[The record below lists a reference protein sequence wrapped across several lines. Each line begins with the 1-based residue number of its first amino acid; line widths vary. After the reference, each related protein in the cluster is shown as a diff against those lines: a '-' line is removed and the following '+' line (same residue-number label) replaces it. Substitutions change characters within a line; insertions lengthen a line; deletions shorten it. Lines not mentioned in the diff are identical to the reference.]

1 MTVKRVAVIAYHSSP
16 LHEPGTGDAG
26 GMTVYVRQLA
36 AALAVR
42 GVHTDIFTRAT
53 SPEDRVTF
61 ISDDVRVVPVD
72 AGPREILDKE
82 ELPDHID
89 DFVASVRAF
98 ATVQRIRYDI
108 VHSHYWQ
115 SGMAAKHLAQAWDLP
130 LVHSPHTLG
139 RVKNARLAP
148 GDAPEPEVRLLG
160 EQQVISAAD
169 VLIAN
174 TEDEYQ
180 AFACMYKAP
189 HDKLK
194 ELSPGV
200 DHANFRPGDRA
211 EARAELGLDPDRPVL
226 LFVGRIQRLKGIEL
240 AIRTVAE
247 LGTYQGREPLL
258 LIVGGA
264 SGRGGEEE
272 VERLESIARE
282 LGIADRVRFLGPK
295 PHTKLP
301 AHYRAADVTLIC
313 SHNESFGLAALEA
326 HASGCP
332 VVGTP
337 VGGLSHVVRDGESGF
352 LIDERDPAQFA
363 ASVDKILSDPDLAAS
378 FSRAALVGSL
388 PFSWDGTAERFIDLY
403 DCLINERF
411 PELCTC

>member
-1 MTVKRVAVIAYHSSP
+1 M
-16 LHEPGTGDAG
+16 
-26 GMTVYVRQLA
+26 RQLA
-36 AALAVR
+36 AALAAR
-42 GVHTDIFTRAT
+42 GVHTDIFTRA
-53 SPEDRVTF
+53 SAPEDRVTF
-61 ISDDVRVVPVD
+61 ISEDVRVVPVD
-72 AGPREILDKE
+72 AGPREVLEKE
-82 ELPDHID
+82 DLPGYID

-115 SGMAAKHLAQAWDLP
+115 SGVAAKHLAQGWDLP

-148 GDAPEPEVRLLG
+148 GDLPEPEVRLLG
-160 EQQVISAAD
+160 EQEVISAAD

-174 TEDEYQ
+174 SEDEYQ

-200 DHANFRPGDRA
+200 DHVSFRPGDRS
-211 EARAELGLDPDRPVL
+211 EARAKLGLESDRPTL
-226 LFVGRIQRLKGIEL
+226 LFVGRIQKLKGLEL

-247 LGTYQGREPLL
+247 LGTYAGREPLL

-264 SGRGGEEE
+264 SGQGGRDE
-272 VERLESIARE
+272 VRRLERLVEK
-282 LGIADRVRFLGPK
+282 LDLQNRVRFLGPK
-295 PHTKLP
+295 PHSQLP
-301 AHYRAADVTLIC
+301 DHYRAADVTLIC

-337 VGGLSHVVRDGESGF
+337 VGGLSHVVRDGRSGF
-352 LIDERDPAQFA
+352 LIDDRDPAQFA
-363 ASVDKILSDPDLAAS
+363 ASVDKILSDLDLAAS
-378 FSRAALVGSL
+378 FARAALVGSL
-388 PFSWDGTAERFIDLY
+388 PFSWEETAGSFVDLY